1 MYPFALFPF
10 SSTIKNCKD
19 QLWRRKGFGNV
30 RKNLGSVNELHNLL
44 FFSTFNFLS
53 NSMYNVLPFSHFHQT
68 IENYNVML
76 KKFGNALENL
86 ESLNELYIP
95 MCRALSIFIH
105 NWKLQGSNVTLH
117 SFGLTSLI
125 GASVTFDVV
134 RKLLDVFAVDTVLKS
149 NKADTLLL

>member
-1 MYPFALFPF
+1 
-10 SSTIKNCKD
+10 
-19 QLWRRKGFGNV
+19 
-30 RKNLGSVNELHNLL
+30 
-44 FFSTFNFLS
+44 
-53 NSMYNVLPFSHFHQT
+53 MYNVLPFSHFHQT

-134 RKLLDVFAVDTVLKS
+134 RKLVDVFAVDTVLKS